1 MYNGSTIL
9 PCVTIFVIHKQCLIR
24 AHCSIVTVLCICSKL
39 LHSAIAKVER
49 SGENLS
55 MAYMRCVTCQTL
67 TGQVV
72 WQVVRRDGDQ
82 VDGKWMVD
90 A

>member
-1 MYNGSTIL
+1 MFKKAS
-9 PCVTIFVIHKQCLIR
+9 
-24 AHCSIVTVLCICSKL
+24 
-39 LHSAIAKVER
+39 
-49 SGENLS
+49 
-55 MAYMRCVTCQTL
+55 
-67 TGQVV
+67 TGQTV

>member
-1 MYNGSTIL
+1 
-9 PCVTIFVIHKQCLIR
+9 
-24 AHCSIVTVLCICSKL
+24 
-39 LHSAIAKVER
+39 
-49 SGENLS
+49 
-55 MAYMRCVTCQTL
+55 L